1 MRASVTFRTPVRTFP
16 HETEG
21 FLPLDGPRA

>member
-1 MRASVTFRTPVRTFP
+1 LKGLIMASIFFILFFP

-21 FLPLDGPRA
+21 FLFLL